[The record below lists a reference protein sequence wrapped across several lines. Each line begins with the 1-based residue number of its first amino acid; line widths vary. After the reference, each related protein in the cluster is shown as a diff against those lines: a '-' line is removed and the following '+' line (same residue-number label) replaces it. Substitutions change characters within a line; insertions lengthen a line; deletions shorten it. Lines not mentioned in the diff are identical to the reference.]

1 MICWFNLYNAACAC
15 SKSFLGINIFPVF
28 IGLKLTNQSFAHL
41 VILSKSEFK
50 IRAAERGFST
60 TKNKLVSS
68 AKSLMF
74 GLMSFIMSLKYKRK
88 TSGPRTEPWGTPA
101 CM

>member
-1 MICWFNLYNAACAC
+1 MYNVGCAC
-15 SKSFLGINIFPVF
+15 CKSLLDNNIVSVF

-41 VILSKSEFK
+41 VTLSKSEFK
-50 IRAAERGFST
+50 ICAGERGFST

-74 GLMSFIMSLKYKRK
+74 DLMSLTISLIYKRK
-88 TSGPRTEPWGTPA
+88 RIKIRNKIL
-101 CM
+101 

>member
-1 MICWFNLYNAACAC
+1 MYNTGCAC
-15 SKSFLGINIFPVF
+15 CKSLLGNNIVSVF

-50 IRAAERGFST
+50 ICAAEREFST

-68 AKSLMF
+68 TKRLKF
-74 GLMSFIMSLKYKRK
+74 DLMSLTISLIYKRK
-88 TSGPRTEPWGTPA
+88 RRGPRIEPWETPA